1 MMTGEYERSTAG
13 ALFKQGTDT
22 KIIKE
27 GGVWRCY
34 FEQTLVAEGSEWPS
48 FRAVNEFG
56 GSTFTIRAKL
66 KVPAIMPQLGNGNS
80 TFSRL
85 G

>member
-1 MMTGEYERSTAG
+1 MTGEYERSASG
-13 ALFKQGTDT
+13 ALEKQGMEDT

-34 FEQTLVAEGSEWPS
+34 FEQTLVAEGSEWPA

-66 KVPAIMPQLGNGNS
+66 KVPALMPQLGNGNS
-80 TFSRL
+80 AFSRL